1 MPWYTDF
8 FHGLPQEAWRAA
20 QSAEQTQHELELLVE
35 TLEFGP
41 GDRVLDVFCG
51 YGRHAL
57 PLARMGTDV
66 VGVDISTESIDELQK
81 EAKRK
86 KAPLLALVAD
96 FMAIDPITVGEPGSF
111 RAAYCLGNSFC
122 FFPRP
127 QMQAFLQRVAD
138 YLEPGGR
145 WLVHSNMVAESFLP
159 GFQEFA
165 WLPVGDTLRVLA
177 EHQYDPMNS
186 MVEQRLTYY
195 RHSDKAVETAHR
207 TAHYYI
213 YTIAELLGMMTL
225 AGLQPLTCYGTADG
239 DDYKVGD
246 EGIWIIAQKE
256 G

>member
-51 YGRHAL
+51 YGRHAI
-57 PLARMGTDV
+57 PLARMGADV
-66 VGVDISTESIDELQK
+66 TGVDISAESIAELQQ

-86 KAPLLALVAD
+86 KVPLTTIAGD
-96 FMAIDPITVGEPGSF
+96 FMTLDVTALGEPGIF
-111 RAAYCLGNSFC
+111 GAAYCLGNSFC

-127 QMQAFLQRVAD
+127 QMQAFLQRIAD
-138 YLEPGGR
+138 CLEPGGR
-145 WLVHSNMVAESFLP
+145 LLVHSNMVAESFLP
-159 GFQEFA
+159 DFQEFA

-195 RHSDKAVETAHR
+195 RHADKGVDTAHR

-213 YTIAELLGMMTL
+213 YTIAELLSMMGI
-225 AGLQPLTCYGTADG
+225 AGLQPLACYGTVYG

-246 EGIWIIAQKE
+246 EGIWVVAQKE
-256 G
+256 S